1 MEYILIV
8 VVTCITLGSQLL
20 LKKAIGTIGPIAEV
34 SKFEF
39 LYAALT
45 SPYVITAIAL
55 QGIGF
60 MLWFFVLSKVK
71 LGMAFAIS
79 GAFFYILIAI
89 STWVFFGEKL
99 TIPQWIGLVLISFGV
114 ILLSCFQS

>member
-1 MEYILIV
+1 MEYFLII

-20 LKKAIGTIGPIAEV
+20 LKKAIGAIGPLAEI
-34 SKFEF
+34 SAFKFLF
-39 LYAALT
+39 AALT
-45 SPYVITAIAL
+45 SPYVLTAIAL

-71 LGMAFAIS
+71 LGVAFAIS
-79 GAFFYILIAI
+79 GAFFYVLIAI
-89 STWVFFGEKL
+89 STWIFFGEKL
-99 TIPQWIGLVLISFGV
+99 TLTQWIGLVLISCGV